1 MSGRFSPF
9 LSCAYERGR
18 CRIVS
23 LLIAFV
29 CSLLL
34 HWVAFL
40 LADLALRGSYVAFG
54 PQPLLATF
62 AVGGQSSGAAISKV
76 PNIAQAPQVSPLDR
90 IKDGEVSHAVDQT
103 EHAEVS
109 HAVDKTEHAEAESSI
124 ETDAPESEFFETRLL
139 SERPKALNEVAIDE
153 SLLVEDGAFGIIVLT
168 LWISK
173 TGDVVSIDVVS
184 SDYSEPSTEVIR
196 EGFKNLRFS
205 PGLIDGKPVNT
216 TMKIEVTYD
225 YVFEKL
231 PKPD

>member
-76 PNIAQAPQVSPLDR
+76 PNIAQAPQVSPLYR
-90 IKDGEVSHAVDQT
+90 IKDGEVSHAVDQ
-103 EHAEVS
+103 
-109 HAVDKTEHAEAESSI
+109 TEHAEAESSI

-153 SLLVEDGAFGIIVLT
+153 SLLVEDGAFGKIVLT